1 MTSGIFGR
9 LCSRYGQI
17 NDKNQKYAAF
27 FEGSVPD
34 TGRYNDIKLKI
45 LRFSRKGVGCGEGK
59 NLFSRE
65 KKDNGADVRPPPRD
79 TIDPCREQRV
89 FIDLI

>member
-1 MTSGIFGR
+1 MILLKISG
-9 LCSRYGQI
+9 
-17 NDKNQKYAAF
+17 KNLRNTFAI
-27 FEGSVPD
+27 GSVPD

-45 LRFSRKGVGCGEGK
+45 LRFSRKGFPPSPKAMEDKGGEGK

>member
-1 MTSGIFGR
+1 MKSQTALGST
-9 LCSRYGQI
+9 CEKYGQ
-17 NDKNQKYAAF
+17 KLASAF
-27 FEGSVPD
+27 PEGCVPD

-89 FIDLI
+89 YFCARK